1 MKKLLLLLILA
12 QLYACSSSNNG
23 TEIEYSKELVEAKKI
38 TLPIDERTYFLSKSI
53 FQFEEDGKEYLHFEN
68 SQKGMYEIVTFDLE
82 KQDVHKRLPIAPEGP
97 NGIPAMYGSKPFPD
111 SKNYLIFQSTAFRLT
126 HMDGD
131 GNVLH
136 NYQLKSPGRFVRVI
150 LSTFCYF
157 PSFVRDSV
165 LYVDQRVASRKKRNL
180 DRYPI
185 FATLDLRTGELG
197 FAPLDFPKTFKG
209 DYSHIRSGD
218 GFTYDYNYKEN
229 RLVCSFL
236 ESDSI
241 MVTDDLTHTK
251 WYNAK
256 SQFLDSMTPYLNDVE
271 EDVQDII
278 RWQQKA
284 KYWHIMYD
292 KYRDVYY
299 RFAEM
304 PCELAKDE
312 NPYDEFSHKSREFSV
327 IILDKDFRIIGE
339 TKFPGNKYFIRMSFV
354 GRDGLYISENN
365 LANPDFDEDKLVFA
379 CFALEDLKEK

>member
-1 MKKLLLLLILA
+1 MKKIIFLVVLA
-12 QLYACSSSNNG
+12 HLYACSSSKSG
-23 TEIEYSKELVEAKKI
+23 EDAIYSKELVESKKI
-38 TLPIDERTYFLSKSI
+38 TLPCDENTYFLSKSI

-68 SQKGMYEIVTFDLE
+68 SRKGQYEIITFDLE

-111 SKNYLIFQSTAFRLT
+111 SKNYLIFQSTAFRIT
-126 HMDGD
+126 QMN
-131 GNVLH
+131 GNGEVLR

-165 LYVDQRVASRKKRNL
+165 LYLDQRVASRKKRNL

-218 GFTYDYNYKEN
+218 SFTYDYNYKEN

-256 SQFLDSMTPYLNDVE
+256 SQFLDSMIPYLNDAGD
-271 EDVQDII
+271 DVQDII
-278 RWQQKA
+278 RREQKA

-312 NPYDEFSHKSREFSV
+312 NPYDEFAPKAREFSV

-365 LANPDFDEDKLVFA
+365 LGNPDFDEDKLVFA
-379 CFALEDLKEK
+379 CFKLEDLKEK